1 MLESSRKPSPYPWRT
16 FLPRNQFLV
25 LINLGTAYIVH
36 MQNPKFGHPRR
47 ELCQVTQ
54 RHPGQFLV
62 LKAVAM
68 IGAVR

>member
-1 MLESSRKPSPYPWRT
+1 MLIK
-16 FLPRNQFLV
+16 
-25 LINLGTAYIVH
+25 LGTAYVVH

-62 LKAVAM
+62 LKAVVV
-68 IGAVR
+68 IGAVG